1 MTRALITQRE
11 IKDAYGVLCDCLEK
25 SYADYFTAMGIS
37 LIPVSNFAPP
47 DETVLARANLLILT
61 GGGDLSADCYTDDA
75 VSVNEQKER
84 DETERFL
91 FEYALKHQ
99 IPVLGIC
106 RGMQFI
112 NAFFGGKTVKN
123 FVCKE
128 KRTCGTDH
136 TIKSETE
143 ELSVNHYHNDFIKT
157 ENLAKELTP
166 LFLDKENG
174 TVEIFVGPEKK
185 ILAFQYHPERNFTDE
200 ASEIK
205 TRKIIRTFIESE
217 GELV

>member
-11 IKDAYGVLCDCLEK
+11 IKDAYGVSCDCLEK
-25 SYADYFTAMGIS
+25 SYVDYFTEMSVS
-37 LIPVSNFAPP
+37 LIPVSNFARP
-47 DETVLARANLLILT
+47 DESVLKQAELLILT
-61 GGGDLSADCYTDDA
+61 GGGDLLAECYTET
-75 VSVNEQKER
+75 VSVSPQPAR

-143 ELSVNHYHNDFIKT
+143 TLSVNHYHNDFIKT

-174 TVEIFVGPEKK
+174 TVEIFVCPEKK
-185 ILAFQYHPERNFTDE
+185 ILAFQYHPERRFSDGE
-200 ASEIK
+200 AYLK
-205 TRKIIRTFIESE
+205 TRKMIRTFIDNK
-217 GELV
+217 GLLL